1 MKKHFYLYMALLMA
15 VMNLSL
21 NACGD
26 DNDEPIEDLNFVGT
40 WSFVKFYNDEAW
52 GITTRQI
59 NYLQVKSDGSCIIV
73 ESNDDEDLGSII
85 TRKQGD
91 LSQDELKIQLPAGP
105 FSSERYI
112 ILKIIVRDRGKM
124 IIRVYYEVKFNGKW
138 DRYESDYAACIERVD
153 DNVINKY
160 LN

>member
-1 MKKHFYLYMALLMA
+1 MALLMA

-138 DRYESDYAACIERVD
+138 TRYVSDNAACIERVD

>member
-1 MKKHFYLYMALLMA
+1 MA

-21 NACGD
+21 NACGN

-73 ESNDDEDLGSII
+73 ESNDEEDLGPIV
-85 TRKQGD
+85 TRKQGE
-91 LSQDELKIQLPAGP
+91 LSQDELKIQLPAVL

-124 IIRVYYEVKFNGKW
+124 IIRAYYEDKW
-138 DRYESDYAACIERVD
+138 HRYESDNAACIERVD

>member
-1 MKKHFYLYMALLMA
+1 MALLMA

-105 FSSERYI
+105 FSSERNI

-138 DRYESDYAACIERVD
+138 TRYESDNAACIERVD